1 MWIFTEIGFFSVVRG
16 DDEDGVPTVMVR
28 ARVRDDL
35 VSLLECYGDELE
47 PAPILEW
54 PGRDYPY
61 RVIMARDE
69 WAKILLALG
78 MELDYPNFKNRVAQV
93 SGAMRAQAY
102 GAVWSVMLRL
112 EEKLGIRERNRSIYG

>member
-47 PAPILEW
+47 PEPILEW
-54 PGRDYPY
+54 SGRDYPY

-69 WAKILLALG
+69 WAQILLALG